1 VAESFLT
8 PEDPFRH
15 SNTGIRG
22 MFSSIATIRNKRAS
36 GVPLAQQ
43 VRPRRALEL
52 AARIAVLLIG
62 QAGIINQTVLIAGT
76 KDAVT
81 WDAVIVSI
89 QRD

>member
-1 VAESFLT
+1 
-8 PEDPFRH
+8 
-15 SNTGIRG
+15 
-22 MFSSIATIRNKRAS
+22 
-36 GVPLAQQ
+36 
-43 VRPRRALEL
+43 L